1 MGNIVNLQQYRKKL
15 KRRQASLAAA
25 ENRLHHGLPKRDRES
40 MTSERGRRDRD
51 LDGKRIEPGPA
62 EDEPPTPA

>member
-1 MGNIVNLQQYRKKL
+1 MGEIINLQQYRKKL
-15 KRRQASLAAA
+15 KRCQASRAAT
-25 ENRLHHGLPKRDRES
+25 ENSLHHGLPKRDRES

-51 LDGKRIEPGPA
+51 LDGKQIERAPV